1 MVLLLCEVEFILI
14 LLFLEARLHVLVM
27 FGEQWAGVVH
37 IIASKTRGTMSSA
50 TCTGC
55 LQLLL
60 EEVAT
65 MPGANGANI
74 EADPDRKSVWNPPRP
89 PPPPPYNK

>member
-37 IIASKTRGTMSSA
+37 IIASKTGGNYVFCNLYRLLAISTRG
-50 TCTGC
+50 GC
-55 LQLLL
+55 NN
-60 EEVAT
+60 A
-65 MPGANGANI
+65 G
-74 EADPDRKSVWNPPRP
+74 R
-89 PPPPPYNK
+89 